1 LNHAGTEAKVGG
13 QGSPPRDIVVV
24 GASAGGVEALTRFVS
39 AFPADLPAAVFVVLH
54 VSPTGS
60 VLPSILGR
68 ATPLPV
74 AHAEDGQPIEH
85 GRIYVAPPNFHM
97 LVEEG
102 RIRVTAG
109 PRQNGHRPAIDPLF
123 RTAAW
128 AYGGRVVGVILSGVL
143 DDGTLGCMS
152 VAARGGLT
160 LAQDPAD
167 ATYDSMPL
175 SAIEFDSATRVAS
188 ATELG
193 KLVVELATDEG
204 NNQPA
209 DSAEAVAVTEALEG
223 DRERRIEGEL
233 SGLTCPECNGA
244 LWQFEES
251 NLLRYRCRVGHS
263 YSMGAMDAAQGTAV
277 EAALWAALR
286 ALEERVA
293 LKRRLAKRVGPQ
305 STRMRERYES
315 DAAVTEEQAA
325 IVRSLIDDLNTAVT
339 GEEPVV
345 GDIA

>member
-1 LNHAGTEAKVGG
+1 LNHARTEANVGV
-13 QGSPPRDIVVV
+13 QGSRPRDIVVV

-39 AFPADLPAAVFVVLH
+39 AFPPDLHAAVFIVLH

-85 GRIYVAPPNFHM
+85 GRIYVAPPNCHM
-97 LVEEG
+97 LVEDG

-143 DDGTLGCMS
+143 DDGTLGCVS
-152 VAARGGLT
+152 IAARGGVT

-175 SAIEFDSATRVAS
+175 SAIEFDSATQVGS

-193 KLVVELATDEG
+193 RLVVELASDGG
-204 NNQPA
+204 NNWPA
-209 DSAEAVAVTEALEG
+209 DTMEAVPVTEALEG
-223 DRERRIEGEL
+223 DRERRTEGEL

-244 LWQFEES
+244 LWQFQEGD
-251 NLLRYRCRVGHS
+251 LLRFRCRVGHS
-263 YSMGAMDAAQGTAV
+263 YSTGAMDASQGTAV

-293 LKRRLAKRVGPQ
+293 LKRRLAKRIGAQ

-315 DAAVTEEQAA
+315 DAAFTEEQAA
-325 IVRSLIDDLNTAVT
+325 MVRRLIDDLNAAVA
-339 GEEPVV
+339 GDEPVA
-345 GDIA
+345 GDNA